1 MINWW
6 YIQTILIFK
15 KKVASRKNPENISI
29 TDGSENKDGIAGI
42 PMNVEEHEKLK
53 DGDGEEVNEDDEQKD
68 DDGFSMGAFVQVVI
82 LFYQV
87 NIFSY

>member
-1 MINWW
+1 M
-6 YIQTILIFK
+6 
-15 KKVASRKNPENISI
+15 RKNPENPSI
-29 TDGSENKDGIAGI
+29 KDGSENKDGGAGTQ
-42 PMNVEEHEKLK
+42 MDAEGHGKLK